1 MGLGASI
8 VIFAIGAILTFG
20 INATAEGIDLDA
32 IGVILMVV
40 GIIGGLVSALFLASW
55 SPYSHRRSTTYVRSD
70 PVVEREAVEPRDRVV
85 RERYVE

>member
-55 SPYSHRRSTTYVRSD
+55 SPYYHRRSTYVRSD
-70 PVVEREAVEPRDRVV
+70 PVVEREVVEPRDRVV

>member
-8 VIFAIGAILTFG
+8 VIFAIGAILAFG

-40 GIIGGLVSALFLASW
+40 GIVGGLVSALFLSTW
-55 SPYSHRRSTTYVRSD
+55 SPYHRTVVRD
-70 PVVEREAVEPRDRVV
+70 RAMDRPVIREREVIERDL
-85 RERYVE
+85 